1 MKITVL
7 SIYFIHRLLTLW
19 AFLSLKGYGDEP
31 RHQIH
36 ILDTVIQL
44 CVALILIVRM
54 VSEVDAKF
62 SRQSTHRGLWINFK
76 GNL

>member
-19 AFLSLKGYGDEP
+19 VFLLSLKGYGDEP
-31 RHQIH
+31 KIH

-44 CVALILIVRM
+44 CVALVLIVRM
-54 VSEVDAKF
+54 
-62 SRQSTHRGLWINFK
+62 L
-76 GNL
+76 